1 MNIVLPLFLGL
12 GLSSVGV
19 ALPGLLNMTAA
30 KISLKEGRQRA
41 LIFATGAATIV
52 FFQTYIAVSFAK
64 FLYSRPDI
72 IKLLEETGLI
82 IFTLLTLYFFLFA
95 KKKKMGKNKDIVK
108 LNSRTSNFFLGALL
122 SVLNFF
128 PIPYYVFVSVS
139 LSAYKYFYFSNLFVF
154 LFVMG
159 VVAGSF
165 LIFYLYIV
173 FFKKFEHKADFF
185 MRNVNYFLGSV
196 TGLVAILT
204 LIKILRSQ

>member
-1 MNIVLPLFLGL
+1 
-12 GLSSVGV
+12 
-19 ALPGLLNMTAA
+19 
-30 KISLKEGRQRA
+30 
-41 LIFATGAATIV
+41 
-52 FFQTYIAVSFAK
+52 
-64 FLYSRPDI
+64 
-72 IKLLEETGLI
+72 
-82 IFTLLTLYFFLFA
+82 
-95 KKKKMGKNKDIVK
+95 MGKNKDIVK
-108 LNSRTSNFFLGALL
+108 HNSRTSKFFLGALL

-159 VVAGSF
+159 AVAGSF